1 MMQEIKQI
9 LIKYWG
15 YSHFISKQESI
26 IKSVMQGKDTL
37 ALLPT
42 GGGKSIC
49 YQIPGMVLGGITLV
63 ITPLIALMKDQVE
76 NLKKRHIKAVALYSS
91 MTKHEYDLAI
101 NQCTHGDTHFLY
113 LSPERLTSGRFLE
126 ILPSLDVKLIAVDE
140 AHCISQWGYDFRP
153 PYLEIA
159 NIRPLFPKIPIIAL
173 TATATPQVSIDIQ
186 NKLEF
191 KKDSHFIKDSFS
203 RKNLIY
209 FVSKEENKLAILL
222 QMAHKQKGSG
232 IVYVRNRKKAK
243 ELADFL
249 TSNNTSATYYHAG
262 LDSRLRDQRQK
273 AWKQGDT
280 RIIVATN
287 AFGMGIDKENV
298 RFVIH
303 MDLPDNPESYFQ
315 EAGRAG
321 RDGERA
327 FSVILWEDAD
337 IKNLKNYFKL
347 AFPPTDIIKRTY
359 QALGNYFNLATG
371 AGKGQSFDSDI
382 VHFSKQ
388 YNQNSI
394 ITFNSIKFIE
404 NQGLIAMNDAYY
416 KPSKIRILLNGNDL
430 YRFQVDYPRYDN
442 FIKFLLRTYSGLF
455 QSLVDINENQI
466 KKIFNITSDQVRNI
480 LKSLSKINI
489 IEYIPENNSAQIT
502 FVSERLSNND
512 FYISKTIYDNKK
524 QAAYNR
530 LTSMIDYVSSKNHCR
545 SQLLLSY
552 FGENNSKRCGSCDIC
567 IKRNKTELSE
577 LEFDE
582 FVNKIKPLLRKKP
595 MHINDLVLAIN
606 SNNNDKLL
614 NALQW
619 LQDNGKIE
627 ANSEQKLYWI

>member
-1 MMQEIKQI
+1 MQEIKQI
-9 LIKYWG
+9 LIKHWG

-26 IKSVMQGKDTL
+26 IQSVLSGNDTL

-49 YQIPGMVLGGITLV
+49 YQIPAIVLGGITLV

-76 NLKKRHIKAVALYSS
+76 NLKKRNIKAVALNSS
-91 MTKHEYDLAI
+91 MRKHEYDLAI
-101 NQCTHGDTHFLY
+101 NQCMHGDTHFLY
-113 LSPERLTSGRFLE
+113 LSPERLMSRKFLE
-126 ILPSLDVKLIAVDE
+126 ILPSLKISLIAVDE

-159 NIRPLFPKIPIIAL
+159 KIRPLFPRIPIIAL
-173 TATATPQVSIDIQ
+173 TATATPEVSTDIQ

-191 KKDSHFIKDSFS
+191 KKNSLFIKDSFT

-222 QMAHKQKGSG
+222 QMAQKQKGSG
-232 IVYVRNRKKAK
+232 IVYVRNRKKSK

-249 TSNNTSATYYHAG
+249 VKNNFSATYYHAG
-262 LDSRLRDQRQK
+262 LDSRVRDQRQK
-273 AWKQGDT
+273 AWKHAQT

-287 AFGMGIDKENV
+287 AFGMGIDKEDV

-321 RDGERA
+321 RDGKRA

-337 IKNLKNYFKL
+337 IINLKSYFKL
-347 AFPPTDIIKRTY
+347 AFPQIEIIKTTY

-371 AGKGQSFDSDI
+371 AGEGQSFNFDI
-382 VHFSKQ
+382 INFSKQ
-388 YNQNSI
+388 YDQNPI
-394 ITFNSIKFIE
+394 ITFNCIKFIE
-404 NQGLIAMNDAYY
+404 SQGLIAMNDAFYR
-416 KPSKIRILLNGNDL
+416 PSKIKILLMGNDL
-430 YRFQVDYPRYDN
+430 YRFQVEQPRYDN

-455 QSLVDINENQI
+455 QSQVNISENQI
-466 KKIFNITSDQVRNI
+466 KKEFNITTDQVQSI
-480 LKSLSKINI
+480 LKSLATLNI

-502 FVSERLSNND
+502 FVNERLSNND
-512 FYISKTIYDNKK
+512 LYISKTVYENKK
-524 QAAYNR
+524 KAAYER
-530 LTSMIDYVSSKNHCR
+530 LTSMINYVESKNKCR

-552 FGENNSKRCGSCDIC
+552 FGEVDSKRCGFCDIC
-567 IKRNKTELSE
+567 IKRNKPELSE
-577 LEFDE
+577 LEFDN
-582 FVNKIKPLLRKKP
+582 FVSKIKPLLSTRP
-595 MHINDLVLAIN
+595 MIITDLVSSVGS
-606 SNNNDKLL
+606 SNTDKLL
-614 NALQW
+614 NVIQW
-619 LQDNGKIE
+619 LQDNGKIKE
-627 ANSEQKLYWI
+627 NSNQELIWI